1 MTRQEAYDAIE
12 ENTIAKKESELE
24 AQGKK
29 VTDIELQTI
38 RTLNTEFNKKKM
50 ALGELELQKLDV
62 IRNIGSIQEQ
72 FGIQEKKL
80 IDKYGPDSVLNMDT
94 GEITKKENG
103 KDK

>member
-1 MTRQEAYDAIE
+1 M
-12 ENTIAKKESELE
+12 
-24 AQGKK
+24 K
-29 VTDIELQTI
+29 VETEELQTI

>member
-62 IRNIGSIQEQ
+62 IRNIGSIQER

>member
-1 MTRQEAYDAIE
+1 MTRQEAYAAIE
-12 ENTIAKKESELE
+12 ENSIAKRESELE

>member
-1 MTRQEAYDAIE
+1 M
-12 ENTIAKKESELE
+12 
-24 AQGKK
+24 K
-29 VTDIELQTI
+29 VETEELQTI

-62 IRNIGSIQEQ
+62 IRNIGSIQER